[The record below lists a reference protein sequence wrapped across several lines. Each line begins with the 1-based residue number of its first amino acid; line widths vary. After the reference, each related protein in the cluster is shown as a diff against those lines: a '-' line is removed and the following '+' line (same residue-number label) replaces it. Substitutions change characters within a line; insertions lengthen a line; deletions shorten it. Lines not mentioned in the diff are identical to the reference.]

1 MCTGYGL
8 TMNTWVTKL
17 LVLSNVVLLVG
28 IIVVVGWNAQVNF
41 FDVPDYQA
49 FIVNTFKDGRY
60 VGHSFPVLP
69 IHTVRG
75 DTLRTDFSAT
85 KAGLVFVFDE
95 FYCKPCLELVLNG
108 LQHIHDN
115 VKDPVQLQIFV
126 VSNSDLGTLSQY
138 RRAFGLKFDLGYPI
152 QVGGVSH
159 DRMFER
165 TPMVYLIGSN
175 NRILKCHHPL
185 SRREQFTELF
195 FSELVFNYLPSLKIN
210 TTGFKDSPLKNLKG
224 MPLVE
229 IILGQHPVND
239 KF

>member
-1 MCTGYGL
+1 MHGVCVE
-8 TMNTWVTKL
+8 MNTWVTKL
-17 LVLSNVVLLVG
+17 LVLSNILLLVG

-41 FDVPDYQA
+41 LDVPDYQA
-49 FIVNTFKDGRY
+49 YIVNTFKDGRF

-85 KAGLVFVFDE
+85 KAGVVFVFDE

-115 VKDPVQLQIFV
+115 IEDPVQLPIYV

-138 RRAFGLKFDLGYPI
+138 RRAFGLKFDLGYTI
-152 QVGGVSH
+152 QGGDVSH
-159 DRMFER
+159 ERMFER
-165 TPMVYLIGSN
+165 TPMVYLIDSN

-185 SRREQFTELF
+185 SQREQFTELF
-195 FSELVFNYLPSLKIN
+195 FSELVFNYLPTLKIN
-210 TTGFKDSPLKNLKG
+210 TTGFKDSPLKNLNG

-229 IILGQHPVND
+229 IILGQHPVKD
-239 KF
+239 EF